1 LALIF
6 VRKSCTVRLVSTRAR
21 HADVSWQE
29 ATPLPAQADL
39 YALATGLP
47 LVTVYAWLRGDI
59 VATAARERLEGTTLS
74 ALVRAWAEA
83 GQHAERARGR
93 IAA

>member
-1 LALIF
+1 M
-6 VRKSCTVRLVSTRAR
+6 
-21 HADVSWQE
+21 
-29 ATPLPAQADL
+29 
-39 YALATGLP
+39 ATGLP

-74 ALVRAWAEA
+74 ALVRAWAEKA